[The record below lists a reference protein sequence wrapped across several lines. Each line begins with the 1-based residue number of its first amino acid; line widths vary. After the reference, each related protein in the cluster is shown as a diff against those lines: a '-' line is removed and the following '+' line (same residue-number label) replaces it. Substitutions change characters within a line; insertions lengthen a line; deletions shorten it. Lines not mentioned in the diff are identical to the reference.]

1 MSVKILLMPEY
12 ALVFALT
19 AILGWGGFTWRRA
32 ENAVQIALRA
42 EGATDKLE
50 LKLAEKYL
58 TKEEFELNM
67 ERLFKTL
74 ARFEEKLDYHVFHQA
89 EDIQKLRGRLSK
101 YEDYKNG

>member
-1 MSVKILLMPEY
+1 MLKAAFLMPEY
-12 ALVFALT
+12 LVAALLT

-32 ENAVQIALRA
+32 EHAVEVALRA
-42 EGATDKLE
+42 NDATDKLE

-58 TKEEFELNM
+58 TKEEFEMNM

-89 EDIQKLRGRLSK
+89 EDIQRLRGRLSH
-101 YEDYKNG
+101 YEKES

>member
-1 MSVKILLMPEY
+1 MPEY
-12 ALVFALT
+12 LFGLALT
-19 AILGWGGFTWRRA
+19 VILGWGGFTWRRA
-32 ENAVQIALRA
+32 EHAVSIALQA
-42 EGATDKLE
+42 EDATDKLE

-58 TKEEFELNM
+58 TKEEFEMNM

-101 YEDYKNG
+101 YEEN